1 MYKCTGTSLS
11 WNETRNEKSRF
22 TEKHFLKFKLKKKKT
37 RSQDFSTLAPLKHGL
52 DNSLWWDRGIGGCL
66 AASLASTHVASTS
79 SIFIP
84 NQKCL
89 QVLPEIS

>member
-22 TEKHFLKFKLKKKKT
+22 TEKHFLKFKLKKKL
-37 RSQDFSTLAPLKHGL
+37 DPLAPLKRGL
-52 DNSLWWDRGIGGCL
+52 DNSLWWDWGIGGCL

-89 QVLPEIS
+89 QILRDIS